1 MVATYRVHKDK
12 NYTVMS
18 NYHLQDKNLSL
29 KAKGLLSIIL
39 SLPGDWEYSVAGLC
53 ELSKDGR
60 DGVASALKEL
70 RIFGYVV
77 CSSKKGEDGRFY
89 GADYDVFEA
98 PQKGECIAD
107 LPFTENPLTEKPLT
121 EKPQQLNT
129 NNTNNTTNVVYTK
142 RQSTIKVGQSPQ
154 KLRFCPPSVEE
165 VRSYCEERGNG
176 IDPETFIDF
185 YTMKGWRVG
194 KEHMKD
200 WKAAVRTWE
209 RRRTQTKAESQKPKE
224 KPSYD
229 IDDFA
234 AAAIERSYGPDF
246 FKGGE

>member
-1 MVATYRVHKDK
+1 MATYRVHKDK

-18 NYHLQDKNLSL
+18 NYHLHDRNLSL
-29 KAKGLLSIIL
+29 KAKGLLSLFL
-39 SLPGDWEYSVAGLC
+39 SLPDDWEYSVAGLC
-53 ELSKDGR
+53 ELSADGR
-60 DGVASALKEL
+60 NGVNSALHEL
-70 RIFGYVV
+70 CIAGYVV
-77 CSSKKGEDGRFY
+77 RSSKTGEDGRFS
-89 GADYDVFEA
+89 GASYDIFEV
-98 PQKGECIAD
+98 PNKEGCIAD
-107 LPFTENPLTEKPLT
+107 LPFAEKPLTEKPLT

-154 KLRFCPPSVEE
+154 KLRFCPPSVED
-165 VRSYCEERGNG
+165 VRAYCEERGNG

-194 KEHMKD
+194 KETMKD

-209 RRRTQTKAESQKPKE
+209 RRKTPPKAEGAKPKE

-234 AAAIERSYGPDF
+234 AAALERSYGPDF